1 MVDTKVYSTILL
13 FPLAGAVTADKATPY
28 TNALAFRRTP
38 GCASN
43 PTTVLVWAGL
53 QTSARAH
60 RLSLIVFAKR
70 AHVTYQKT
78 RCAEHA
84 NMAGNV
90 TIQAQKKRFRP
101 KNQKTKK

>member
-53 QTSARAH
+53 QASARPPSPMN
-60 RLSLIVFAKR
+60 RLRKEAACHLPKNPLRR
-70 AHVTYQKT
+70 ACKYGWK
-78 RCAEHA
+78 CNYPGPKKA
-84 NMAGNV
+84 
-90 TIQAQKKRFRP
+90 IQAEKP
-101 KNQKTKK
+101 EN